1 MKRLK
6 IYDNAG
12 DLHVSGRQMWPK
24 NGFRGVNER
33 EMIFTFYTF
42 PSLVFFLINDRMKQ
56 HSNMLEDTNKTC

>member
-33 EMIFTFYTF
+33 ENDFHFLHVSEF
-42 PSLVFFLINDRMKQ
+42 VFFLINDRMKQ